1 MVILKPFNAR
11 KLKKEVAILFARKD
25 SIYKGL
31 PGCDVYDIERD
42 ALTFPGG
49 LPIVAHPPCRA
60 WGRLRHFAKP
70 RPGEKELALWAV
82 DQIRTWGGVLEHPA
96 TSTLWKEKNLPLGA
110 DRDEWGG
117 FTLSV
122 DQFWWGHKA
131 RKRSWFYVVG
141 ISPTEVPPIPLRF
154 DAVTHVV
161 NLFSKV
167 RKQKGRYYRPEI
179 TKAEREHTPPE
190 LARWLIE
197 LAKKSRLTEAVKAS

>member
-1 MVILKPFNAR
+1 M
-11 KLKKEVAILFARKD
+11 KKEVAILFARKD
-25 SIYKGL
+25 SIYKAL
-31 PGCDVYDIERD
+31 PGCDVYDIDRN
-42 ALTFPGG
+42 AMTFPGG

-70 RPGEKELALWAV
+70 RPGEKELALWAI

-96 TSTLWKEKNLPLGA
+96 TSTLWHEKNLPLGA

-131 RKRSWFYVVG
+131 RKRTWLYVCGVAPSE
-141 ISPTEVPPIPLRF
+141 IPAMPIRL

-167 RKQKGRYYRPEI
+167 RKQKGRYHRPEI
-179 TKAEREHTPPE
+179 TKAEREATPPD
-190 LARWLIE
+190 LARWLVE
-197 LAKKSRLTEAVKAS
+197 LAKNCKITEAVKAS